1 MATEPHAFEVLE
13 RQPRL
18 TRHQWR
24 VVWMTAV
31 GGMLEFLDGYII
43 AFVLAFIIEPWHLQ
57 YRQTALVLLSSG
69 VGSLLGSFL
78 WGQLA
83 DRIGRLKTFV
93 ATIVTCS
100 LGSLALALTPE
111 GDWVTLSA
119 LRFLVGIGVGG
130 FFVPMMLVQ
139 EFLPQHRRGQACGI
153 VSATTAGGLVLGA
166 LSGSFIAPV
175 LGWRGMFLVGALPL
189 LYGVAVYRLLRESPA
204 WALDKGQEALA
215 RDSLR
220 WALPPGAVPELPAAA
235 AALGERAAPQRWRT
249 LLRHPRSVLNG
260 ALVNLGVVTG
270 YYGMVMWSP
279 TLLSQ
284 IQGLSGEQAATVMIG
299 ISLAGVLSRFT
310 IGALSDR
317 FGRRACG
324 AVTGVLTGA
333 ALLAAGLVGHGDWL
347 TPQMFWLPLAL
358 SFVLADASLAVVAT
372 YTAEIFPPAVR
383 GRGAGLS
390 YAASGLGKILG
401 PVGFAAL
408 VGSSNVVRPMATVA
422 ALVTSFGFLAAMFAL
437 AGGVY
442 ALAGI
447 DTRRSQPAA
456 DASAPAAAHRV
467 MDGT

>member
-1 MATEPHAFEVLE
+1 MATDLHSLEPLE
-13 RQPRL
+13 RQQRL
-18 TRHQWR
+18 TGHQWR

-69 VGSLLGSFL
+69 VGSLLGSFM
-78 WGQLA
+78 WGQLS

-93 ATIVTCS
+93 ATIITCS

-111 GDWVTLSA
+111 GDWITLSA

-139 EFLPQHRRGQACGI
+139 EFLPQRRRGQACGI

-166 LSGSFIAPV
+166 LSGSFIAPA

-189 LYGVAVYRLLRESPA
+189 FYGIAVYRLLRESPA
-204 WALDKGQEALA
+204 WALDKGREQLA
-215 RDSLR
+215 RESLR
-220 WALPPGAVPELPAAA
+220 WALPPGAAVELPPTA
-235 AALGERAAPQRWRT
+235 GRSPPQRWRT

-260 ALVNLGVVTG
+260 TLINLGVVTG

-284 IQGLSGEQAATVMIG
+284 IQGLTAEQAATVMIG
-299 ISLAGVLSRFT
+299 VSLAGVVSRFT
-310 IGALSDR
+310 VGALSDR

-324 AVTGVLTGA
+324 AVTGLLTA
-333 ALLAAGLVGHGDWL
+333 VALLCAGMVGHGDWL
-347 TPQMFWLPLAL
+347 TPRIFWLPLGL

-390 YAASGLGKILG
+390 YAASGFGKILG
-401 PVGFAAL
+401 PVGFAVL
-408 VGSSNVVRPMATVA
+408 IGSNNVVRPMATVA

-437 AGGVY
+437 AGIVY

-447 DTRRSQPAA
+447 DTRPHPVAA
-456 DASAPAAAHRV
+456 GGALATAAARRV